1 MIKAIIVLAGVF
13 ASGLAW
19 AEPAVCKAA
28 PTTAMLPETHQFKV
42 AGKGR
47 LYFHFAP
54 DERCIDKKT
63 FVIPGDALLAHKI
76 AGANAEWVSVNFTA
90 KNGDEFSGW
99 VESKRLMFV
108 GAFGANMSLEDAA
121 DYKKAAA
128 AAKAG
133 KLGMP

>member
-1 MIKAIIVLAGVF
+1 MMKAIVMLAGVF
-13 ASGLAW
+13 AANLAW
-19 AEPAVCKAA
+19 AEPALCKVA
-28 PTTAMLPETHQFKV
+28 PTSAMLPETHQFKV
-42 AGKGR
+42 AGQGR
-47 LYFHFAP
+47 LYFHSAP

-76 AGANAEWVSVNFTA
+76 AGEHAEWVSVNFTA

-99 VESKRLMFV
+99 VTSKRLMFV
-108 GAFGANMSLEDAA
+108 GAFGGNMSAEDAA